1 MINKQRSVCFFTSI
15 ENHAKAKILS
25 QPVPPPS
32 RPLIRYK
39 LTSKDYQAIQPP
51 ISGSIPITGNCVAN
65 LLLWIG
71 PSNLFNLILLL
82 LTDNKI
88 ALFGRSYS
96 ALAESNK
103 AILSL
108 VYPFKYAGT
117 NIPVLPRKLI
127 DMLSSP
133 VPFLLGVH
141 TEIWDAHYGENPD
154 VVGCDLDGSKL
165 LVPEHIKVPTVSESL
180 RKEVIHRLTL
190 GMVLSRTSP

>member
-1 MINKQRSVCFFTSI
+1 MLLSINKKSV
-15 ENHAKAKILS
+15 ENHEIAKILS
-25 QPVPPPS
+25 QPIPPPS

-51 ISGSIPITGNCVAN
+51 ISGSIPTTGNCVAN

-103 AILSL
+103 GILSL

-165 LVPEHIKVPTVSESL
+165 YVPEHIKVPTVSESL

-190 GMVLSRTSP
+190 GKVLL